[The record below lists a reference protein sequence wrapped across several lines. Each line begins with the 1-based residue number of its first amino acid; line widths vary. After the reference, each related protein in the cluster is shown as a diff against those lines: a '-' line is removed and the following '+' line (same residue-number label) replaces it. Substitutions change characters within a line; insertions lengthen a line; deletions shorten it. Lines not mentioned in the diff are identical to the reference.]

1 MNFKTKFWP
10 NRSEKYDMGLWSVIA
25 LGIGSVVGAGIF
37 ALLGQVIM
45 SAGYW
50 TYGAFAVAGT
60 AALFSGYSYGELAAR
75 YPDAGGLTDY
85 FRRAFSCKCVSG
97 TLSLIYMLTSAVSIS
112 MMAKSFG
119 IYFTALL
126 KGTDYGWMTVN
137 EFAAVLIVGLALL
150 NMMSAGDVGRAEI
163 LLVTLK
169 ILILGSLIDAA
180 ADVQHPKRTIRLG
193 IYITIL
199 AVMALYM
206 ALAHVVLNFIP
217 AADLEKNA
225 DTAVA
230 VAADKLLGKWGY
242 GLIYVA
248 AVMAFVSGINA
259 TFFSIFRISR
269 SLAEQ
274 GVLPKIYEKKFWKR
288 GTYGNI
294 LTSAIVLLAA
304 IFMDFSSI
312 VNLSSGAY
320 LVSYLGI
327 FAANWHL
334 RRETGSSKILILAGF
349 GLMLFILTAFIVSI
363 AVG

>member
-1 MNFKTKFWP
+1 M
-10 NRSEKYDMGLWSVIA
+10 
-25 LGIGSVVGAGIF
+25 
-37 ALLGQVIM
+37 
-45 SAGYW
+45 
-50 TYGAFAVAGT
+50 
-60 AALFSGYSYGELAAR
+60 
-75 YPDAGGLTDY
+75 
-85 FRRAFSCKCVSG
+85 
-97 TLSLIYMLTSAVSIS
+97 
-112 MMAKSFG
+112 
-119 IYFTALL
+119 
-126 KGTDYGWMTVN
+126 
-137 EFAAVLIVGLALL
+137 
-150 NMMSAGDVGRAEI
+150 
-163 LLVTLK
+163 
-169 ILILGSLIDAA
+169 
-180 ADVQHPKRTIRLG
+180 
-193 IYITIL
+193 
-199 AVMALYM
+199 
-206 ALAHVVLNFIP
+206 
-217 AADLEKNA
+217 
-225 DTAVA
+225 A

-304 IFMDFSSI
+304 IFMDFPSI